1 MKFLISLM
9 VKLSQRET
17 KWFVLGH
24 TDPGGRMSQSRASA
38 IKPAEMVNAE
48 IRRHQISFVI

>member
-24 TDPGGRMSQSRASA
+24 PDPGGRMSQSRASA